1 MWANKNIYFR
11 YGLVVMIFLL
21 FLLRQC
27 SVEEYSILCA
37 SFLVKKYIYI
47 YIYLLI
53 IILFSMNDR
62 FSKPIFHTPK
72 SLLSFAQLLNVNSYD
87 SLLLPRLIWFVI
99 KLNIE

>member
-37 SFLVKKYIYI
+37 SFLVKKKK
-47 YIYLLI
+47 YIYLII